1 MEFNKIN
8 AYKIN
13 NIMYER
19 EKNNIENQIQSN
31 IMKKNNLLEQAQIND
46 IKILT

>member
-1 MEFNKIN
+1 
-8 AYKIN
+8 
-13 NIMYER
+13 MYER